1 MLDKVANLLNNAI
14 AATEQQLGTA
24 KRNSSLKLET
34 AQTAIAALA
43 FESYI
48 AHIAIYSHPC
58 GNLSGAQIALRYTG

>member
-1 MLDKVANLLNNAI
+1 MVYKVANLLYFTI
-14 AATEQQLGTA
+14 TATQQQLGTA
-24 KRNSSLKLET
+24 KRKSSLKLET

-48 AHIAIYSHPC
+48 AYIAIYSHPC